1 MAMLMLNVGIL
12 AIVAA
17 FSSGNSAL
25 ARANRISTAGALANK
40 QMEVYRGIKYDNIVF
55 TTTEW
60 NSAIADSTYTND
72 TVYQQNMANP
82 TAPKALVGTV
92 TNCPANV
99 PTNACDP
106 SYTTTGADHRSY
118 RVDTYLY
125 YDTPSYG
132 NQLRTVTV
140 VIRNPDDLTRTYSRV
155 TSTFDPSIGGKLR
168 TQGDGSVTVVD
179 DGVVVVLPLL
189 PLPLLLVPLPA
200 LLVVEPPG
208 TPVPSGL
215 KTSV

>member
-1 MAMLMLNVGIL
+1 M
-12 AIVAA
+12 AA
-17 FSSGNSAL
+17 FTYSAINSTGLELSGELHAPDL
-25 ARANRISTAGALANK
+25 AGAREQLRIRGLLANK

-60 NSAIADSTYTND
+60 NSAIANSTYTND
-72 TVYQQNMANP
+72 TVYQQNMLNP

-155 TSTFDPSIGGKLR
+155 TSTFDPSIGG
-168 TQGDGSVTVVD
+168 
-179 DGVVVVLPLL
+179 
-189 PLPLLLVPLPA
+189 
-200 LLVVEPPG
+200 
-208 TPVPSGL
+208 
-215 KTSV
+215 